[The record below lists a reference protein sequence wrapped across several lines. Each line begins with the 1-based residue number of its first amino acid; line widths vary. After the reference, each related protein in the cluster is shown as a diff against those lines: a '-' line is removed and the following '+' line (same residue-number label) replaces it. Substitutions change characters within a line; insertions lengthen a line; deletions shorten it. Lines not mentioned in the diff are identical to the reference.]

1 MNIESG
7 LQVTAAAGVTYGAL
21 RLCVAKWADKDPAA
35 VTVDD
40 IRAYEAERKG
50 SPS

>member
-7 LQVTAAAGVTYGAL
+7 LQVTAEAGVTYSAF
-21 RLCVAKWADKDPAA
+21 RLCVAKWVGKEPDA